1 MVGQKP
7 SGHVVAIAVRLPDRH
22 VKPIR
27 HPHCGTVAPGDCH
40 KASHKK
46 HQKNPKQPASH
57 EEINFTPAGIGTASH
72 TGSREFLK
80 IQLKVAGARKIEN
93 IAPMSK
99 SFPARLRPVG
109 HSTASYAIVAS
120 KFNQEFV
127 QALVDNAH
135 SELSALEQGANI
147 VLVWTPGSFE
157 IPLFVQATA
166 ELGRF
171 QAIIALGVILEG
183 ETDHARL
190 IAEAVTRSLLDISLK
205 HKLPVIHEVLLVKNE
220 EQARARCLGT
230 EHNRGVEA
238 ARAAVS
244 AARKLP
250 EIV

>member
-1 MVGQKP
+1 
-7 SGHVVAIAVRLPDRH
+7 
-22 VKPIR
+22 
-27 HPHCGTVAPGDCH
+27 
-40 KASHKK
+40 
-46 HQKNPKQPASH
+46 
-57 EEINFTPAGIGTASH
+57 
-72 TGSREFLK
+72 
-80 IQLKVAGARKIEN
+80 
-93 IAPMSK
+93 MSK
-99 SFPARLRPVG
+99 SFPPRLRPVG
-109 HSTASYAIVAS
+109 HSAASYAIVAS

-135 SELSALEQGANI
+135 SELSALEPGANI

-205 HKLPVIHEVLLVKNE
+205 HKVPVIHEVLLVKNE
-220 EQARARCLGT
+220 EQARARCMGT
-230 EHNRGVEA
+230 EHNRGVES

-250 EIV
+250 EIL

>member
-1 MVGQKP
+1 
-7 SGHVVAIAVRLPDRH
+7 
-22 VKPIR
+22 
-27 HPHCGTVAPGDCH
+27 
-40 KASHKK
+40 
-46 HQKNPKQPASH
+46 
-57 EEINFTPAGIGTASH
+57 
-72 TGSREFLK
+72 
-80 IQLKVAGARKIEN
+80 
-93 IAPMSK
+93 MSK
-99 SFPARLRPVG
+99 SFPPRLRSVG

-135 SELSALEQGANI
+135 SELSALEPGANI

-166 ELGRF
+166 ELDRF

-190 IAEAVTRSLLDISLK
+190 IAEAVTRSLLDLSLK

-220 EQARARCLGT
+220 EQARTRCLGT